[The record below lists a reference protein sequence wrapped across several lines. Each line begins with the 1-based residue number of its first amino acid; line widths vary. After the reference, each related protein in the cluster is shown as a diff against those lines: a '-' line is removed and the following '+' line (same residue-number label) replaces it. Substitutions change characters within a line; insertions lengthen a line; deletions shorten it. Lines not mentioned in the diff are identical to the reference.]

1 MAIIN
6 QTASIDDLYNR
17 FDALR
22 QQPNMPPVMSQGIGP
37 LFMNQGGIVAGNLSA
52 GNVADAIGTG
62 LSIADLLGVLGKFS
76 GISLPFS
83 AGKAIFNLF
92 TGRSLL
98 PFGIGSLFDDGDP
111 RGITDA
117 AKKGAARITP
127 ITDRQSLGAPEGG
140 DYFDGGGAASYGDIG
155 GFEGGADIL

>member
-6 QTASIDDLYNR
+6 QTASIDDLYDR

-22 QQPNMPPVMSQGIGP
+22 QQPNMSPVMSQGIGP
-37 LFMNQGGIVAGNLSA
+37 LFMNKGGSIEGTI
-52 GNVADAIGTG
+52 ADAIGMG
-62 LSIADLLGVLGKFS
+62 LSIGDVLGALGKFS
-76 GISLPFS
+76 GISTPYTV
-83 AGKAIFNLF
+83 GKTIFNLF
-92 TGRSLL
+92 TGRPLL
-98 PFGIGSLFDDGDP
+98 PFGLGSLFDDEGDP
-111 RGITDA
+111 RGLTDA

-140 DYFDGGGAASYGDIG
+140 DYFGGGGAESYGDIG

>member
-22 QQPNMPPVMSQGIGP
+22 QQQNMPPVMSQGIGP
-37 LFMNQGGIVAGNLSA
+37 LFMNQGGNVAGNLSA

-62 LSIADLLGVLGKFS
+62 LSIGDLLGVLGKFS

-92 TGRSLL
+92 TGRPLL
-98 PFGIGSLFDDGDP
+98 PFGIGSLFGDGESDP
-111 RGITDA
+111 RGLTDA
-117 AKKGAARITP
+117 AKTGSARIAPVT
-127 ITDRQSLGAPEGG
+127 RQELAAPEGDG
-140 DYFDGGGAASYGDIG
+140 FDDSPGSGLSAEDIG
-155 GFEGGADIL
+155 EEDPGIF

>member
-6 QTASIDDLYNR
+6 QTASIDDLYDR

-22 QQPNMPPVMSQGIGP
+22 QQPNMSPVMSQGIGP
-37 LFMNQGGIVAGNLSA
+37 LFMNKG
-52 GNVADAIGTG
+52 GNVGSMIADAIGAG
-62 LSIADLLGVLGKFS
+62 LSIGDVLGALGKFS

-92 TGRSLL
+92 TGRPLL
-98 PFGIGSLFDDGDP
+98 PFGLGSLFDDDGDT
-111 RGITDA
+111 RGLTDA

-140 DYFDGGGAASYGDIG
+140 DYFGGGGAESYGDIG
-155 GFEGGADIL
+155 GFTGGADIL

>member
-22 QQPNMPPVMSQGIGP
+22 QQPKMPPVMSQGIGP
-37 LFMNQGGIVAGNLSA
+37 LFMNQGGNVAGNLSA

-98 PFGIGSLFDDGDP
+98 PFGIGSLFDDGGDP
-111 RGITDA
+111 RGLTEA
-117 AKKGAARITP
+117 AKTGAARITP
-127 ITDRQSLGAPEGG
+127 VTRQDLAAPGG
-140 DYFDGGGAASYGDIG
+140 DGFDDSPGSGLSAEDIG
-155 GFEGGADIL
+155 ESDPGIF

>member
-37 LFMNQGGIVAGNLSA
+37 LFMNQGGSIEGTI
-52 GNVADAIGTG
+52 ADAIGMG
-62 LSIADLLGVLGKFS
+62 LSIGDVLGALGKFS
-76 GISLPFS
+76 GISTPYTV
-83 AGKAIFNLF
+83 GKTIFNLF
-92 TGRSLL
+92 TGRPLL
-98 PFGIGSLFDDGDP
+98 PFGIGSLFGGDDGDP
-111 RGITDA
+111 RGLTEA
-117 AKKGAARITP
+117 AKTGAARITP
-127 ITDRQSLGAPEGG
+127 VTDRQSLGAPEGG
-140 DYFDGGGAASYGDIG
+140 DYFGGGGAESYGDIG